1 MNDPKEPAATD
12 FAKLLDLL
20 NASDDFG
27 EPIPTLANPS
37 PGPAHTDPI
46 VPVILSVPEQA
57 FVANDEVASL
67 DDLETRF
74 ASYVGAAMLKSH
86 DKE

>member
-1 MNDPKEPAATD
+1 MNDPQQPAATD
-12 FAKLLDLL
+12 FANLLDLL
-20 NASDDFG
+20 NASDDLG
-27 EPIPTLANPS
+27 EPLPALTDPS
-37 PGPAHTDPI
+37 PEPAHTGPI

-57 FVANDEVASL
+57 FFANDDVASL